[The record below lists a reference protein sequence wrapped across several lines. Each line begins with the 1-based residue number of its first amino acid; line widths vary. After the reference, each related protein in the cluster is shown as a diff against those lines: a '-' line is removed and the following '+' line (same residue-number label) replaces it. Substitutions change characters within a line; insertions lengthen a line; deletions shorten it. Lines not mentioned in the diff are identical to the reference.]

1 MSKVLSAALH
11 ANEKALAD
19 DGRMSCHVSM
29 RTVTP
34 FHVGALMYFFF
45 LSTAYEGA
53 MAGINSY
60 DQPGVEDYKKILHS
74 YLSEC
79 IEKV

>member
-1 MSKVLSAALH
+1 
-11 ANEKALAD
+11 
-19 DGRMSCHVSM
+19 
-29 RTVTP
+29 
-34 FHVGALMYFFF
+34 MYFFF